1 MIIAYN
7 HIDSKRRFG
16 IVSSCLVLLLA
27 CSSLG
32 SEDELT
38 LNEFTSD
45 FVSADLWLENSRELI
60 LQKNTQAIGN
70 TFYSEIP
77 SDDLSVQIF
86 LDLDNE
92 VSQVN
97 VPLTSSLSKTLY
109 FDYGRLAFSETKFD
123 GETQLMSAYA
133 DGRAYAHALPDGSTP
148 EAGQLTSGVLN
159 QSTIRSIISIAKNY
173 SLKEKNAT
181 HNTRITENEMSIL
194 DSVSVQKDFIA
205 VMNVRQGEKMNV
217 NLISNAPHVYF
228 TISPSNGSDMEYK
241 SWSGPAIFTGDVEI
255 RVFVAEDI
263 RDGSFRLDVKH
274 STL

>member
-1 MIIAYN
+1 LIIAYN

-194 DSVSVQKDFIA
+194 DSVSVQKDFTA